1 MADEPGS
8 FLVVARER
16 GDRVLKSALI
26 PPGLDHFT
34 IYAGLISSALELA
47 KLIQTEKRDLAAI
60 QAHHDVEVE
69 RIRLAFREVEAAMLV
84 DFQRD
89 IALRE
94 RTFEA
99 INLLIEVGEY
109 DIALRFYERMVDGF
123 TRGALETIIAHRNHI
138 ASASTARLEFR

>member
-1 MADEPGS
+1 MANESGS
-8 FLVVARER
+8 LIVAARER
-16 GDRVLKSALI
+16 GTRVLKSALI

-34 IYAGLISSALELA
+34 VYAGLISSALELA

-60 QAHHDVEVE
+60 QAHHDLEAE

-89 IALRE
+89 MALRE
-94 RTFEA
+94 RTFQA

-109 DIALRFYERMVDGF
+109 DIALKFYERMVDGF
-123 TRGALETIIAHRNHI
+123 TQGALETIIEHRNNI
-138 ASASTARLEFR
+138 ASASTARLWLR